1 VTDRAAAARFD
12 VDRKQLSQAVRL
24 ALLFIPM
31 HNPKTMRYQ
40 GTWLEVADGKLTEKG
55 LKELKDRMPYADI
68 TEFAKNPEVDRIGDL
83 YTVEMLVKY
92 VADKLAAAGK

>member
-1 VTDRAAAARFD
+1 MTDRAAAARFD

-40 GTWLEVADGKLTEKG
+40 GTWLEVADGKLTVSGTTGE
-55 LKELKDRMPYADI
+55 MS
-68 TEFAKNPEVDRIGDL
+68 
-83 YTVEMLVKY
+83 VERSIPVRDATGAA
-92 VADKLAAAGK
+92 VAVVPGR